1 MSIIL
6 RDEVPLQAVYDAA
19 QAAGGTLTH
28 DLPRAHWRARVLC
41 WRLPSGGE
49 LVYSEQHVLGVRGVS
64 EPLPNRSAR
73 LLMTSDC
80 VPRSSRVVS
89 VNSTVRV
96 LSGVTAA
103 ALAGV

>member
-41 WRLPSGGE
+41 WRLP
-49 LVYSEQHVLGVRGVS
+49 
-64 EPLPNRSAR
+64 
-73 LLMTSDC
+73 
-80 VPRSSRVVS
+80 
-89 VNSTVRV
+89 
-96 LSGVTAA
+96 
-103 ALAGV
+103 